1 MILIKH
7 ELKQSA
13 KSFLIWTLSISMF
26 IVVCVFMFPEIEQEM
41 GSASEMF
48 ASMGA
53 FSDAFG
59 LNELDMGSLMGF
71 YSVECGS
78 ILGIGGA
85 FFAALTGANILSKE
99 EKDHT
104 AEFLMAHPVSR
115 IRIITEKLLA
125 VVSLVLLLNLFIF
138 IISVASMGMIGEEI
152 PWRNLSLLHIA
163 NLLMQLEVAGV
174 CFGLSAFLR
183 RGSTGAG
190 LGLAAGLYFLNIV
203 ANISEQAEFLNYL
216 TPFAY
221 TDGADI
227 LSDGQL
233 NAGIIALGMVYML
246 VSVGAAYWKYTR
258 KDIHC

>member
-1 MILIKH
+1 MILIRH
-7 ELKQSA
+7 ELRQAA
-13 KSFLIWTLSISMF
+13 KSFVIWMLSMSAF
-26 IVVCVFMFPEIEQEM
+26 IVICVFMFPEIEQEM

-59 LNELDMGSLMGF
+59 LNELDMGSLIGF

-78 ILGIGGA
+78 ILGIGGS
-85 FFAALTGANILSKE
+85 FFAALTAANILSKE

-104 AEFLMAHPVSR
+104 AEFLLAHPVSR
-115 IRIITEKLLA
+115 IRIVTEKLLA
-125 VVSLVLLLNLFIF
+125 IVSLILLLNLIVYLVS
-138 IISVASMGMIGEEI
+138 IASMGIIGEEI
-152 PWRNLSLLHIA
+152 PWRDLNLLHLA
-163 NLLMQLEVAGV
+163 NLLMQLEIAGV
-174 CFGLSAFLR
+174 CFGVSAFLR

-203 ANISEQAEFLNYL
+203 ANISKQAEFLNYL

-227 LSDGQL
+227 LSDGRL
-233 NAGIIALGMVYML
+233 NAALILVGMVYML
-246 VSVGAAYWKYTR
+246 AAIGAAYWKYLQ

>member
-1 MILIKH
+1 M
-7 ELKQSA
+7 
-13 KSFLIWTLSISMF
+13 
-26 IVVCVFMFPEIEQEM
+26 
-41 GSASEMF
+41 
-48 ASMGA
+48 
-53 FSDAFG
+53 
-59 LNELDMGSLMGF
+59 
-71 YSVECGS
+71 
-78 ILGIGGA
+78 
-85 FFAALTGANILSKE
+85 
-99 EKDHT
+99 
-104 AEFLMAHPVSR
+104 
-115 IRIITEKLLA
+115 
-125 VVSLVLLLNLFIF
+125 SLVLLLNLFIF

-221 TDGADI
+221 ADGADI

>member
-1 MILIKH
+1 
-7 ELKQSA
+7 
-13 KSFLIWTLSISMF
+13 
-26 IVVCVFMFPEIEQEM
+26 
-41 GSASEMF
+41 
-48 ASMGA
+48 
-53 FSDAFG
+53 
-59 LNELDMGSLMGF
+59 
-71 YSVECGS
+71 
-78 ILGIGGA
+78 
-85 FFAALTGANILSKE
+85 
-99 EKDHT
+99 
-104 AEFLMAHPVSR
+104 
-115 IRIITEKLLA
+115 
-125 VVSLVLLLNLFIF
+125 
-138 IISVASMGMIGEEI
+138 MGMIGEEI

-221 TDGADI
+221 ADGADI